1 MGFNKSHSLNSNFP
15 FRLIAIPLVILLF
28 SCSGKKSLFTQLT
41 PEQTGINFIN
51 KNTDADSLSIL
62 DYLYYYNGGGVA
74 IGDINNDGLPDI
86 FFTSNRG
93 GNKLYLNKGNM
104 HFEDITDKAGVAG
117 VNDWTTGVTMADV
130 NGDGY
135 LDIYVCAVSNH
146 TPDNFI
152 GRMIGNC
159 TDIYIQIPVSI
170 YICHGNACCPVIYS
184 CNPCLISNIFKMH
197 VAFIEIQFIS
207 SPVGSKENIR
217 KAVIIDITY
226 CHTAAIIII
235 QVIKNAQ

>member
-1 MGFNKSHSLNSNFP
+1 MGFNKSHILNSNFP

-104 HFEDITDKAGVAG
+104 HFSKIRETA
-117 VNDWTTGVTMADV
+117 
-130 NGDGY
+130 
-135 LDIYVCAVSNH
+135 SS
-146 TPDNFI
+146 
-152 GRMIGNC
+152 
-159 TDIYIQIPVSI
+159 SI
-170 YICHGNACCPVIYS
+170 
-184 CNPCLISNIFKMH
+184 M
-197 VAFIEIQFIS
+197 
-207 SPVGSKENIR
+207 
-217 KAVIIDITY
+217 
-226 CHTAAIIII
+226 AIIPSRRSQKNGVSMCRDII
-235 QVIKNAQ
+235 LRLFFLITIMMAIWICFCSSIPCTKHPPTATLPEEKIIAP